1 MQKNILKKIATVLV
15 AFLISFP
22 TFSVSAKEKEITKEY
37 QGTISKEKLKETL
50 KENEYA
56 LYDEETDTTTII
68 NKDDELPKMIT
79 RSAKS
84 QVLSGKELSKGTSFH
99 WGADSSYYWEDIHIS
114 EYSVNGEI
122 GYCLEPSVID
132 VATNNANGT
141 GLNNIKS
148 LRIMDDGSYNFIPT
162 SDQIKKIKLIAN
174 YGYQYP
180 GHQTI
185 KYRWATQMLIWET
198 IGWVFDDYGSLGKCG
213 AERNEIMNLVST
225 HEEKPNW
232 NNQTKNVKIGDTLD
246 LNDPKLNKFNVHK
259 TTIGIQILKKEA
271 NNLKIKI
278 LSKDAK
284 LILEKP
290 RGVDIGTSFIYSDGS
305 TQSVAN
311 FKLQD
316 PAKAI
321 LNFNVISEGT
331 LKIAKVD
338 TKGTKVP
345 NVKFKAWYSDD
356 PSKSWECVTG
366 NDGTVTIP
374 EWEADNEISI
384 QEIEVPNH
392 LVLDSAIKTL
402 FLKENQVN
410 TVTFVNDVKSSLRI
424 YKKDKDTGD
433 AIPNTKF
440 NLLDE
445 NKNLIKQLIT
455 DDRGI
460 SEELHLNA
468 GKYFI
473 QEIEVPAPYIIN
485 PKNSIQEIQIEN
497 NNGFYE
503 IKFENQKQEIEI
515 LKTDKDTGKVIPNTE
530 FNILNEDKEVL
541 YTTYTNEKGIAKVP
555 FLKAGKY
562 YIEEVSVPAPY
573 VIDENESVKELVIN
587 DEQAIYQVHFENEVR
602 KIDFVLY
609 KQDDKSSIKL
619 NGAIFEFSI
628 IDKNGER
635 KSLGNFI
642 TGGLI
647 LKGNPNEKV
656 KLYTDEGLTQIEGE
670 YTFDKNGEVILDEL
684 GEGVYFVNS
693 DGKTIKHYVAKGMIY
708 LPRIP
713 EGYKV
718 VYKELKAPIGY
729 QIDTDKETIVDVTAK
744 YGVNKI
750 ENYRNNS
757 AIQLLEAGDEAPTIY
772 IIAGAGVMLFAIVV
786 ITKAI
791 KEKQNR
797 KS

>member
-15 AFLISFP
+15 AFLIF
-22 TFSVSAKEKEITKEY
+22 FSTLNISAKEKETTKEY
-37 QGTISKEKLKETL
+37 QGTISKEKLKEVL
-50 KENEYA
+50 KDNEYA

-321 LNFNVISEGT
+321 LNFNVQSEGT

-338 TKGTKVP
+338 TKGNKVP
-345 NVKFKAWYSDD
+345 NVKFKVWYSSNPD
-356 PSKSWECVTG
+356 KTWEYITDESGETRVSTWQA
-366 NDGTVTIP
+366 NK
-374 EWEADNEISI
+374 ELSI

-392 LVLDSAIKTL
+392 LVLDPTIKKVTL
-402 FLKENQVN
+402 KVN
-410 TVTFVNDVKSSLRI
+410 ETSTVTFTNDIKSSLRI
-424 YKKDKDTGD
+424 YKTDINTGKP
-433 AIPNTKF
+433 IPNTVF
-440 NLLDE
+440 NLLDF
-445 NKNLIKQLIT
+445 NKELIKTVTT
-455 DDRGI
+455 DD
-460 SEELHLNA
+460 
-468 GKYFI
+468 
-473 QEIEVPAPYIIN
+473 
-485 PKNSIQEIQIEN
+485 
-497 NNGFYE
+497 
-503 IKFENQKQEIEI
+503 
-515 LKTDKDTGKVIPNTE
+515 
-530 FNILNEDKEVL
+530 
-541 YTTYTNEKGIAKVP
+541 KGIAEV
-555 FLKAGKY
+555 LNINEGKY
-562 YIEEVSVPAPY
+562 YIEEISVPDPY
-573 VIDENESVKELVIN
+573 VINPDNKILEIEIKNNHNSFYEVKFLN
-587 DEQAIYQVHFENEVR
+587 DIKRV
-602 KIDFVLY
+602 DFVLH
-609 KQDDKSSIKL
+609 KQGKENKQLL
-619 NGAIFEFSI
+619 NGAIYEFSTVN
-628 IDKNGER
+628 KEGV
-635 KSLGNFI
+635 KTSLGRFI

-647 LKGNPNEKV
+647 ITSDSDIT
-656 KLYTDEGLTQIEGE
+656 LYKDEALTDKAGT
-670 YTFDKNGEVILDEL
+670 YKPVNNEVIIEDLKPGNYYTEI
-684 GEGVYFVNS
+684 NN
-693 DGKTIKHYVAKGMIY
+693 KTIKYTVIKGGIS
-708 LPRIP
+708 LNALV
-713 EGYKV
+713 EGSKLF
-718 VYKELKAPIGY
+718 YKEIQAPIGY
-729 QIDTDKETIVDVTAK
+729 ILDTKEYEANLI
-744 YGVNKI
+744 GEHNELI
-750 ENYRNNS
+750 SNYRTNDIIGLPS
-757 AIQLLEAGDEAPTIY
+757 AGETNLPILTLVS
-772 IIAGAGVMLFAIVV
+772 IITATMFAVV
-786 ITKAI
+786 GIAYYLVSKD
-791 KEKQNR
+791 KK
-797 KS
+797 